1 MIFAPK
7 RGCQNVQLVF
17 EKRSSDFQRVGSDD
31 SSACKAISHDFRT
44 SSEEYSSPANSIH
57 HAKKKI
63 EKTQSQAKFFIITC
77 VDM

>member
-1 MIFAPK
+1 MRKNKMILAPK

-57 HAKKKI
+57 HAKKKL
-63 EKTQSQAKFFIITC
+63 KKLKVKLNFLL
-77 VDM
+77 